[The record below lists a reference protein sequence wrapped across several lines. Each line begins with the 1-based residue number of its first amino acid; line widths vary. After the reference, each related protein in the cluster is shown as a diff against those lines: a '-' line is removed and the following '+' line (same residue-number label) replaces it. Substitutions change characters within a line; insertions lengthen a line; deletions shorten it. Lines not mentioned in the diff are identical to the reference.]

1 MKKYFKDGSIPRTA
15 WAWASYDFANSVF
28 ATTVMAGFFPVF
40 LNRYWRG
47 AMSHGEVFA
56 LLAWV
61 NAGVAAATAI
71 LAPILGAIAD
81 YGKNRKTF
89 LSFFFFSGV
98 CGTALLSW
106 PSAGQTLAAL
116 IFFGLASL
124 GYVSGNVFYNA
135 LLPHVVDKRH
145 LDRVSALGYSVGY
158 LGGGLLFAVNVAMV
172 ASPHWFGFDGK
183 TEAVKAAFISAA
195 IWWGTFGLI
204 ILFYVKERRGTNGA
218 TLVVSLTTGVR
229 HLVDTVAHLRYT
241 PIVGGFLVV
250 YWLYIDGVN
259 SVFKLAVGYGLAVGL
274 PSTSLLLALLVTQ
287 FVAFPSAIALGWLG
301 EKFGARVGITVG
313 LMVYIFVVGYAVFL
327 HHAWQF
333 YMLAVLI
340 GLVQGG
346 TQSLS
351 RSLFARL
358 VPSEKSATYF
368 GLYGLTGKFSAVL
381 GPLLVA
387 GLQTMT
393 GNSRLA
399 ILSIVVIFI
408 LGLFGLW
415 RLPLSRQQLS

>member
-1 MKKYFKDGSIPRTA
+1 MKNWSGGKTIPRVA

-47 AMSHGEVFA
+47 TMSHGEVFA

-61 NAGVAAATAI
+61 NAGVAAVTAVI
-71 LAPILGAIAD
+71 APILGAIAD
-81 YGKNRKTF
+81 YGRTRKTF
-89 LSFFFFSGV
+89 LSFFFFCGV

-106 PSAGQTLAAL
+106 PGDGQTLMAL
-116 IFFGLASL
+116 IFFSVASL

-135 LLPHVVDKRH
+135 LLPHVVDKER

-158 LGGGLLFAVNVAMV
+158 LGGGVLFAINVAMV
-172 ASPHWFGFDGK
+172 ASPHSFALNGR
-183 TEAVKAAFISAA
+183 TEAIKAAFISAA

-204 ILFYVKERRGTNGA
+204 VLFC
-218 TLVVSLTTGVR
+218 VR
-229 HLVDTVAHLRYT
+229 EKRDIKAPNLFKALRIGLQQLASTVTHLRYT
-241 PIVGGFLVV
+241 PIVGGFLIV
-250 YWLYIDGVN
+250 YWFYIDGVN

-274 PSTSLLLALLVTQ
+274 PSTSLLFALLLTQ
-287 FVAFPSAIALGWLG
+287 FVAFPSAIALGWIG
-301 EKFGARVGITVG
+301 ERFGARIGITVG
-313 LMVYIFVVGYAVFL
+313 LIVYIFVVSYAVVL

-351 RSLFARL
+351 RSLYARL
-358 VPSEKSATYF
+358 VPPEKSATYF

-381 GPLLVA
+381 GPLMVA

-399 ILSIVVIFI
+399 ILSIVLIFI
-408 LGLFGLW
+408 LGLLGLW
-415 RLPLSRQQLS
+415 RLPISRQQLS